1 MNKKLTMIKGSIGGG
16 GGGEWAQ
23 SLVVRHRALEEEVE
37 EK

>member
-1 MNKKLTMIKGSIGGG
+1 MNKKLTMIKGSIGG